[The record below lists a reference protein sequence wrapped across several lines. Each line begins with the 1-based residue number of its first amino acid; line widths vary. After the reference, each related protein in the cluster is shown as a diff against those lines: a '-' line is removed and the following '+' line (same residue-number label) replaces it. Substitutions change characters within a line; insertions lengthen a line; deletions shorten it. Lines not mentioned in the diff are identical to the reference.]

1 MATNN
6 EKALPSATP
15 HGYCLPLTLL
25 PLTSMIVLLPTTARG
40 KRSYNIKY
48 CFKNQTSLMQK
59 YTISISCIN
68 LTETSWVL

>member
-1 MATNN
+1 MDTNH

-40 KRSYNIKY
+40 KRSYKIKY
-48 CFKNQTSLMQK
+48 YFKNQIFYCQK
-59 YTISISCIN
+59 ILKACPCVN
-68 LTETSWVL
+68 LT